1 MLKSVK
7 IGGRLMIGFGVL
19 MLVIAGLSGFA
30 MYSGSDAGDA
40 LADVVRVKAQEVLS
54 QRLEKSMLQARVAL
68 YMGLA
73 MGDQSSWAQA
83 DAALKTANEQLD
95 ELAASTKDPTRQ
107 AAANALKSVL
117 ADYQLKAAK
126 ERLFGGQNPALDT
139 AENRPVVADGR
150 AAAGKVAAATEALSE
165 SYSGAAS
172 RYAVETTAVLNH
184 TTTITMI
191 VGIVSL
197 LLGCGISFVISRS
210 ITRPIRVMTNAMQS
224 LAAGDTSTQIPATDS
239 KDEVGVMAK
248 SVEVFR
254 VNMIE
259 ADRLRSEQEALKQ
272 RVAEERRTAMI
283 DIAGR
288 FEATA
293 GSIVTGV
300 TAQATELQA
309 TAQSMA
315 SSAEETSRQSSTV
328 AAASEQATQNVNTV
342 AAATE
347 ELAASVKEILQR
359 VTESTH
365 ITNETAKAASTA
377 NTDMLALASAMD
389 RIGQV
394 VGLISGIAGQTNL
407 LALNA
412 TIEAARAGDAGK
424 GFAVVASEVKALAN
438 QTAKATDEIS
448 TQITAIQAATRGSV
462 QAIQGI
468 VTRISQV
475 NETAAAI
482 AAAVEEQGAATAE
495 IARNVAE
502 AAKGT
507 VEVTA
512 NISGVNTAAQQS
524 GVAASEVL
532 AAANSLSR
540 NSEELKVQVDAFLRE
555 VRAA

>member
-1 MLKSVK
+1 MLNRMK
-7 IGGRLMIGFGVL
+7 IGGRLMIGFGML

-30 MYSGSDAGDA
+30 VYSGSDAEVG
-40 LADVVRVKAQEVLS
+40 LVNVVRVKGQELLS
-54 QRLEKSMLQARVAL
+54 QRVEKSVLEARVAL

-73 MGDQSSWAQA
+73 TGDPSSWTRA

-117 ADYQLKAAK
+117 ADYQSKAAQQ
-126 ERLFGGQNPALDT
+126 RLIGGKNPALDT
-139 AENRPVVADGR
+139 AENRPVVADAR
-150 AAAGKVAAATEALSE
+150 AAAGNVAAASEALSV
-165 SYSGAAS
+165 SYSGAAGGF
-172 RYAVETTAVLNH
+172 AAETTAVLRRS
-184 TTTITMI
+184 TTITMI
-191 VGIVSL
+191 VGILSL
-197 LLGCGISFVISRS
+197 LMGLGVSFVVSRG
-210 ITRPIRVMTNAMQS
+210 ITRPIRAMTTAMQS
-224 LAAGDTSTQIPATDS
+224 LAKGDMSTQIPTTDS
-239 KDEVGVMAK
+239 KDEIGEMAK
-248 SVEVFR
+248 SVEVFK

-259 ADRLRSEQEALKQ
+259 ADRLRAEQEALKQ
-272 RVAEERRTAMI
+272 RAAEERRKAMI
-283 DIAGR
+283 DLAGR

-347 ELAASVKEILQR
+347 QLAASVREILQR
-359 VTESTH
+359 VTESTGL
-365 ITNETAKAASTA
+365 TNETAKAASSA
-377 NTDMLALASAMD
+377 NTDMVALASAME

-438 QTAKATDEIS
+438 QTAKATEEIS
-448 TQITAIQAATRGSV
+448 AQISAIQAATQGSV
-462 QAIQGI
+462 RAIQGI
-468 VTRISQV
+468 VTRIGQV
-475 NETAAAI
+475 NETAGAI

-507 VEVTA
+507 VEVTN
-512 NISGVNTAAQQS
+512 NISGVNAAAQQS

-532 AAANSLSR
+532 AAASSLSQ
-540 NSEELKVQVDAFLRE
+540 NSEELKVQVEAFLRE

>member
-1 MLKSVK
+1 MLNRIK
-7 IGGRLMIGFGVL
+7 IGGRLMIGFGML
-19 MLVIAGLSGFA
+19 MLVIAGLSAFA
-30 MYSGSDAGDA
+30 VYTGSDAEVG
-40 LADVVRVKAQEVLS
+40 LANVVRVKAQEVLS
-54 QRLEKSMLQARVAL
+54 QRVEKSVLQARVAL

-73 MGDQSSWAQA
+73 TGEQSSWTQA
-83 DAALKTANEQLD
+83 DATLKTANDQLD
-95 ELAASTKDPTRQ
+95 ELAASTIDPTRQ
-107 AAANALKSVL
+107 TAVNALKSVL

-126 ERLFGGQNPALDT
+126 DRLIGGKNPALET
-139 AENRPVVADGR
+139 AENRPVVADGV
-150 AAAGKVAAATEALSE
+150 AAAGKVAAASEALSE
-165 SYSGAAS
+165 SYSGTAGKYAA
-172 RYAVETTAVLNH
+172 ETTAGLGR
-184 TTTITMI
+184 TTTITMV
-191 VGIVSL
+191 VGILSL
-197 LLGCGISFVISRS
+197 LMGFGVSFVVSRS
-210 ITRPIRVMTNAMQS
+210 ITRPILAMTTAMQS
-224 LAAGDTSTQIPATDS
+224 LAKGDMSAQIPANAS
-239 KDEVGVMAK
+239 KDEVSEMGK
-248 SVEVFR
+248 SVEVFK

-259 ADRLRSEQEALKQ
+259 ADRLRGEQEALKQ
-272 RVAEERRTAMI
+272 RVTEERHNAMI
-283 DIAGR
+283 DLAGR

-315 SSAEETSRQSSTV
+315 SSAEETSRQSGTV

-365 ITNETAKAASTA
+365 ITNETATAASAA

-482 AAAVEEQGAATAE
+482 AAAVEQQGAATAE

-502 AAKGT
+502 AAKGNG
-507 VEVTA
+507 EVTI
-512 NISGVNTAAQQS
+512 NISGVNAAAQQS
-524 GVAASEVL
+524 GVAAGEVL
-532 AAANSLSR
+532 AAASSLSQ

>member
-1 MLKSVK
+1 MLNSLKV
-7 IGGRLMIGFGVL
+7 GGRLMIGFGML

-30 MYSGSDAGDA
+30 TYSSSSAADAIA
-40 LADVVRVKAQEVLS
+40 NVVRMKTHGMLAQRAEKYIFEA
-54 QRLEKSMLQARVAL
+54 RLAIWK
-68 YMGLA
+68 GLA
-73 MGDQSSWAQA
+73 TGDPLASAGA
-83 DAALKTANEQLD
+83 EAAFKAANENLD
-95 ELAASTKDPTRQ
+95 ELIVGTKDPKRL
-107 AAANALKSVL
+107 AAANTLKSDLMDFEPKVVKL
-117 ADYQLKAAK
+117 RAI
-126 ERLFGGQNPALDT
+126 GGKNPALDT
-139 AENRPVVADGR
+139 VENRAAVADANAIAAKITAIADPLTDEYRDAADGV
-150 AAAGKVAAATEALSE
+150 AAG
-165 SYSGAAS
+165 
-172 RYAVETTAVLNH
+172 TAVLLSR
-184 TTTITMI
+184 TTTITII
-191 VGIVSL
+191 VGIVSV
-197 LLGCGISFVISRS
+197 LLGCGVSFFVSRS
-210 ITRPIRVMTNAMQS
+210 ITRPIRAMTTAMLS
-224 LAAGDTSTQIPATDS
+224 LAKGDMSTRIPTTDS
-239 KDEVGVMAK
+239 KDEIGEMAK
-248 SVEVFR
+248 SVEVFK
-254 VNMIE
+254 VNMAE
-259 ADRLRSEQEALKQ
+259 TDRLRVDQEAQKQ
-272 RVAEERRTAMI
+272 RSAEERRKAMMEL
-283 DIAGR
+283 AGR
-288 FEATA
+288 FEVTA
-293 GSIVTGV
+293 GTIVTGV

-347 ELAASVKEILQR
+347 ELAASVREILQR

-365 ITNETAKAASTA
+365 ITNETSKAANVA
-377 NTDMLALASAMD
+377 NTDMMALSSAMD

-412 TIEAARAGDAGK
+412 TIEATRAGDAGK

-438 QTAKATDEIS
+438 QTAKATEEIS
-448 TQITAIQAATRGSV
+448 TQITAIQTATRSSV

-468 VTRISQV
+468 VTRIDEV

-495 IARNVAE
+495 IARNVTE

-507 VEVTA
+507 VEVTT

-532 AAANSLSR
+532 AAASSLSR

>member
-1 MLKSVK
+1 MLNRMK
-7 IGGRLMIGFGVL
+7 IGGRLMIGFGML

-30 MYSGSDAGDA
+30 VYSGSDAEVG
-40 LADVVRVKAQEVLS
+40 LVNVVRVKGQELLS
-54 QRLEKSMLQARVAL
+54 QRVEKSVLEARVAL
-68 YMGLA
+68 YMGLST
-73 MGDQSSWAQA
+73 GDPSSWTRA

-95 ELAASTKDPTRQ
+95 ELAASTLDPTRQ

-117 ADYQLKAAK
+117 ADYQSKAAQQ
-126 ERLFGGQNPALDT
+126 RLIGGKNPALDT
-139 AENRPVVADGR
+139 AENRPVVADAR
-150 AAAGKVAAATEALSE
+150 AAAGNVAAASEALSV
-165 SYSGAAS
+165 SYSGAAGGF
-172 RYAVETTAVLNH
+172 AAETTAVLRRS
-184 TTTITMI
+184 TTITMI
-191 VGIVSL
+191 VGILSL
-197 LLGCGISFVISRS
+197 LMGLGVSFVVSRG
-210 ITRPIRVMTNAMQS
+210 ITRPIRAMTTAMQS
-224 LAAGDTSTQIPATDS
+224 LAKGDMSTQIPTTDS
-239 KDEVGVMAK
+239 KDEIGEMAK
-248 SVEVFR
+248 SVEVFK

-259 ADRLRSEQEALKQ
+259 ADRLRAEQEALKQ
-272 RVAEERRTAMI
+272 RAAEERRKAMI
-283 DIAGR
+283 DLAGR

-347 ELAASVKEILQR
+347 QLAASVREILQR
-359 VTESTH
+359 VTESTGL
-365 ITNETAKAASTA
+365 TNETAKAASSA
-377 NTDMLALASAMD
+377 NTDMVALASAME

-438 QTAKATDEIS
+438 QTAKATEEIS
-448 TQITAIQAATRGSV
+448 AQISAIQAATQGSV
-462 QAIQGI
+462 RAIQGI
-468 VTRISQV
+468 VTRIGQV
-475 NETAAAI
+475 NETAGAI

-507 VEVTA
+507 VEVTN
-512 NISGVNTAAQQS
+512 NISGVNAAAQQS

-532 AAANSLSR
+532 AAASSLSQ
-540 NSEELKVQVDAFLRE
+540 NSEELKVQVEAFLRE